1 MIISHI
7 YYNIHT
13 IIHTFI
19 IIILLYVCLLLLF
32 HELDIYLLMLGMTL
46 YWLIQVLLLSIPD
59 MYSYFFSL
67 AGGRRG
73 SVTHTC
79 SYCYTWSY
87 TVLYCGTLGSMLLYF
102 HFQFI

>member
-1 MIISHI
+1 MLISHI
-7 YYNIHT
+7 Y
-13 IIHTFI
+13 IITFILLFILI

-32 HELDIYLLMLGMTL
+32 HELDFYLLMLGMTL
-46 YWLIQVLLLSIPD
+46 YWLIQVLLLFIPD